1 MKKDIAS
8 IIRDHLASKHEEIIA
23 MREHIHRH
31 PELSFEEYET
41 SAFIQR
47 QLDHLGISYEA
58 GICDTGVV
66 AEIGQGEVCVALRA
80 DIDALPITE
89 QNTHDYQSK
98 HEGVMHACGHDVHTS
113 CLLGAAS
120 ALKQIENEL
129 PGRVRLIF
137 QPGEEKLPG
146 GASQMI
152 TAGVLQD
159 PVPAVIIG
167 QHVHPELEVGKCSFR
182 GGPSMAS
189 TDEIYITIE
198 GVGGHGAMPHLARDP
213 IAAAAAVI
221 SACYQLVQRRA
232 NPVKPMV
239 FTIGK
244 IQSDG
249 GATNVI
255 PSSVRMDGTFR
266 CLDEEMRTALHAD
279 LQTCVEHTASAHGC
293 KADWKLVRGY
303 PYLHNDEEWSDYAM
317 QSAAEYLGA
326 DDVLPL
332 ELRMTAED
340 FSYYSQEIS
349 AVFYRLGV
357 RNEAKGIV
365 YPVHHP
371 RFDADPE
378 ALLHGSGMMAWLAY
392 RALQRA
398 SSHKVTIS

>member
-1 MKKDIAS
+1 MNTAIAS
-8 IIRDHLASKHEEIIA
+8 IIRDHLAERHDELIRI
-23 MREHIHRH
+23 REHIHMH
-31 PELSFEEYET
+31 PELSFEEHAT
-41 SAFIQR
+41 SAYIQR
-47 QLDHLGISYEA
+47 QLDDLGINYTA
-58 GICDTGVV
+58 GVCDTGIV
-66 AEIGQGEVCVALRA
+66 AEIGSGDTCVALRA
-80 DIDALPITE
+80 DIDALPIME
-89 QNTHDYQSK
+89 QNDHTYKSK
-98 HEGVMHACGHDVHTS
+98 HAGVMHACGHDVHTT

-120 ALKQIENEL
+120 ALLQIEKDL

-152 TAGVLQD
+152 AAGVLRD
-159 PVPAVIIG
+159 PVPVVIIG

-189 TDEIYITIE
+189 TDEIYITIK
-198 GVGGHGAMPHLARDP
+198 GVGGHGAMPHLSRDP

-221 SACYQLVQRRA
+221 SACYQMVQRRA

-255 PSSVRMDGTFR
+255 PASVRMEGTFR
-266 CLDEEMRTALHAD
+266 CLDEEMRTALQTD
-279 LQTCVEHTASAHGC
+279 LQNCVEHTALAHGC
-293 KADWKLVRGY
+293 EAEWKLVRGY
-303 PYLHNDEEWSDYAM
+303 PYLHNDETWSAYAM
-317 QSAAEYLGA
+317 DSAAEYLDKA
-326 DDVLPL
+326 HVLPL

-340 FSYYSQEIS
+340 FSYHSQEVP

-357 RNEAKGIV
+357 RNESKGII

-371 RFDADPE
+371 RFDADPQ

-392 RALQRA
+392 SALERVA
-398 SSHKVTIS
+398 SQKHGQA